1 MKDKLWQLAEPISAD
16 ILGQFPELDPVLL
29 QLLWNRGLKD
39 QAAIDEFLNPDWLAD
54 VHDPFLFKDMKRAV
68 ERIYEAIGGNQT
80 IGVFGDYDADGVTAA
95 VIITSTLKKLG
106 AKVEVYLPHRER
118 EGYGL
123 NEEAIRYLKER
134 SVSLLITCDCGVANP
149 SQVSLANS
157 LGLTVI
163 VTDHHQAQAELPA
176 AFAILHP
183 GLAGE
188 SYPFKFLSGG
198 GVAFKLVQ
206 GLLRYEGCHLSQT
219 EREIQEKWL
228 LDLVAISTVADMVK
242 LTGENRTLVKY
253 GLTVLRKTRRLGLKK
268 LIEVAGLNFDDLDTY
283 AIGFQIAPRI
293 NAAGR
298 MDHANA
304 AYALLM
310 SENSTEAEELA
321 RSINLT
327 NSQRQAITDV
337 MFKEACEQIGKI
349 NIKTFFIQAYKPEW
363 SLGLVG
369 LVAGKLVQQYNR
381 PALVMCQVGDKIAG
395 SGRAGVGGFD
405 LANALTACSEYLVSF
420 GGHKE
425 AAGFSLSINQLENFL
440 SKFAK
445 LAKAHLSGQDLTAK
459 LAVDAVFTLDKIDW
473 HIAEQ
478 VELLEPFGQGNPG
491 ARFASYGVL
500 IANTQPVGSAGQH
513 LRLEL
518 SFESSHQRFI
528 WFNSAESS
536 KQFSIGDKVDVVYEV
551 GVNEWNNTRQL
562 ELKVVD
568 IKKSDS

>member
-123 NEEAIRYLKER
+123 NEEAIRYLKDR
-134 SVSLLITCDCGVANP
+134 GVSLLITCDCGVANP

-478 VELLEPFGQGNPG
+478 VELLEPFGQGNHG
-491 ARFASYGVL
+491 ARFASYGIL

>member
-123 NEEAIRYLKER
+123 NEEAIRYLKDR
-134 SVSLLITCDCGVANP
+134 GVSLLITCDCGVANP

-425 AAGFSLSINQLENFL
+425 AAGFSLSIDQLENFL

>member
-123 NEEAIRYLKER
+123 NEEAIRYLKDR
-134 SVSLLITCDCGVANP
+134 GVSLLITCDCGVANP

>member
-123 NEEAIRYLKER
+123 NEEAIRYLKDR
-134 SVSLLITCDCGVANP
+134 GVSLLITCDCGVANP

-283 AIGFQIAPRI
+283 DIGFQIAPRI

>member
-1 MKDKLWQLAEPISAD
+1 VKDKLWQLAEPISAD

-123 NEEAIRYLKER
+123 NEEAIRYLKDR
-134 SVSLLITCDCGVANP
+134 GVSLLITCDCGVANP

-478 VELLEPFGQGNPG
+478 VELLEPFGQGNHG

>member
-123 NEEAIRYLKER
+123 NEEAIRYLKDR
-134 SVSLLITCDCGVANP
+134 GVSLLITCDCGVANP

-405 LANALTACSEYLVSF
+405 LANALTTCSEYLVSF

-425 AAGFSLSINQLENFL
+425 AAGFSLSIDQLENFL

-478 VELLEPFGQGNPG
+478 VELLEPFGQGNHG

>member
-1 MKDKLWQLAEPISAD
+1 
-16 ILGQFPELDPVLL
+16 
-29 QLLWNRGLKD
+29 
-39 QAAIDEFLNPDWLAD
+39 
-54 VHDPFLFKDMKRAV
+54 
-68 ERIYEAIGGNQT
+68 
-80 IGVFGDYDADGVTAA
+80 
-95 VIITSTLKKLG
+95 
-106 AKVEVYLPHRER
+106 
-118 EGYGL
+118 
-123 NEEAIRYLKER
+123 
-134 SVSLLITCDCGVANP
+134 
-149 SQVSLANS
+149 
-157 LGLTVI
+157 
-163 VTDHHQAQAELPA
+163 
-176 AFAILHP
+176 
-183 GLAGE
+183 
-188 SYPFKFLSGG
+188 
-198 GVAFKLVQ
+198 
-206 GLLRYEGCHLSQT
+206 
-219 EREIQEKWL
+219 
-228 LDLVAISTVADMVK
+228 
-242 LTGENRTLVKY
+242 
-253 GLTVLRKTRRLGLKK
+253 
-268 LIEVAGLNFDDLDTY
+268 
-283 AIGFQIAPRI
+283 
-293 NAAGR
+293 
-298 MDHANA
+298 
-304 AYALLM
+304 
-310 SENSTEAEELA
+310 
-321 RSINLT
+321 
-327 NSQRQAITDV
+327 
-337 MFKEACEQIGKI
+337 
-349 NIKTFFIQAYKPEW
+349 
-363 SLGLVG
+363 

>member
-123 NEEAIRYLKER
+123 NEEAIRYLKDR
-134 SVSLLITCDCGVANP
+134 GVSLLITCDCGVANP

-283 AIGFQIAPRI
+283 DIGFQIAPRI

-425 AAGFSLSINQLENFL
+425 AAGFSLSIDQLENFL

>member
-1 MKDKLWQLAEPISAD
+1 VKDKLWQLAEPISAD

-478 VELLEPFGQGNPG
+478 VELLEPFGQGNHG
-491 ARFASYGVL
+491 ARFASYGIL

>member
-123 NEEAIRYLKER
+123 NEEAIRYLKDR
-134 SVSLLITCDCGVANP
+134 GVSLLITCDCGVANP

-425 AAGFSLSINQLENFL
+425 AAGFSLSIDQLENFL

-478 VELLEPFGQGNPG
+478 VELLEPFGQGNHG

>member
-123 NEEAIRYLKER
+123 NEEAIRYLKDR
-134 SVSLLITCDCGVANP
+134 GVSLLITCDCGVANP

-478 VELLEPFGQGNPG
+478 VELLEPFGQGNHG